1 VEATART
8 HVRAVDDVNIA
19 SGTSLSDA
27 VPLLQA
33 FALAVMLIPS
43 NTVIGAIG
51 APGYPGSLIGTFIFL
66 VYLATVLF
74 GFHNPGRRRHPVQ
87 IVLALLWVS
96 VLTSYVLM
104 DRAVLTSV
112 ELANT
117 DRLLIKL
124 AVVTGVALTT
134 AEWLGSLDDLRRV
147 VRALCWGGAFCGLV
161 AAVQYTFS
169 YDLAQFT
176 RDLPGFTLNQDNPAI
191 LARGALNRATGTAV
205 TPIELGVVAGMLL
218 PLAVWLGL
226 YDTDLRKTKRWAPAV
241 LIGMAAA
248 TSVSRSGILAIVAA
262 FGVLVVLMPPVP
274 RAAALAAVP
283 FAVVGAFMSAHGLI
297 GTLASFFSAGESDS
311 SIQYRTHDYPLA
323 EAVWQKAPWFGHG
336 GGTWIPANELNI
348 FDNQFLNT
356 AVELGLVGFIAL
368 LGFLLVPA
376 ITALVARKRS
386 TDGELRL
393 LCAALA
399 GAGLAAA
406 GCSATFDSLAFPMFL
421 NVYALVIGLA
431 GACWRLAAP
440 EGGRPTRRHPERR
453 PLGVA
458 GRG

>member
-1 VEATART
+1 MEATARS
-8 HVRAVDDVNIA
+8 HPRVIDNFSIA

-51 APGYPGSLIGTFIFL
+51 APGYPGSLIGMFVFL
-66 VYLATVLF
+66 VYFVTVLF
-74 GFHNPGRRRHPVQ
+74 GFHNPSRRRHPLQV
-87 IVLALLWVS
+87 VLALLWVS
-96 VLTSYVLM
+96 VLASYVLM

-112 ELANT
+112 ELANA
-117 DRLLIKL
+117 DRLLIKV
-124 AVVTGVALTT
+124 AVVTGVALTA
-134 AEWLGSLDDLRRV
+134 AEWLNSLSDLRRV

-169 YDLAQFT
+169 YDLAQYM
-176 RDLPGFTLNQDNPAI
+176 RALPGFTLNQDNPSI

-226 YDTDLRKTKRWAPAV
+226 YDTGLRKIKRWAPAV

-262 FGVLVVLMPPVP
+262 FAVMVVLMPPVP

-283 FAVVGAFMSAHGLI
+283 FAVVGAFMTAHGLI

-356 AVELGLVGFIAL
+356 VVELGLVGLVAL
-368 LGFLLVPA
+368 LAFLLVPA

-386 TDGELRL
+386 ADPELRL

-399 GAGLAAA
+399 GAGVAAA

-421 NVYALVIGLA
+421 NVYALVVGLA
-431 GACWRLAAP
+431 GACWRLSAV
-440 EGGRPTRRHPERR
+440 ERTRATQRHPGRR
-453 PLGVA
+453 PRWVA